1 MLAPGSSLVFS
12 PPLPTLTMDT
22 LEASSSMI
30 TPLPLS
36 FLVRLLAVVT
46 LPLLSTVNV
55 ISSVFR
61 VKPSGEVISSSL

>member
-1 MLAPGSSLVFS
+1 MLAPGSSLVLS
-12 PPLPTLTMDT
+12 PSLPTLTTDT

-30 TPLPLS
+30 TPLPVSL
-36 FLVRLLAVVT
+36 FFKPVAVVT

>member
-12 PPLPTLTMDT
+12 PSLPTLTMDT
-22 LEASSSMI
+22 LEASSSMT
-30 TPLPLS
+30 TPLPVSL
-36 FLVRLLAVVT
+36 FFKPAAVVT

>member
-12 PPLPTLTMDT
+12 PSLPTLTMDT
-22 LEASSSMI
+22 LDALSSII
-30 TPLPLS
+30 TPLPVS

>member
-12 PPLPTLTMDT
+12 PSLPTLTMDT
-22 LEASSSMI
+22 VDALSSMI

-55 ISSVFR
+55 IFSVFR

>member
-1 MLAPGSSLVFS
+1 
-12 PPLPTLTMDT
+12 MDT
-22 LEASSSMI
+22 LEALSSMI

-36 FLVRLLAVVT
+36 FLVRLLTVVT

-61 VKPSGEVISSSL
+61 VKPSGVVISSSL